1 MLFDPRRRLRSRFRL
16 LRSGRARAHG
26 NATGIL
32 AKQIATALRPARDRL
47 LLSAARST
55 PKLKA
60 ILTCDDLRLPPCY
73 LAW

>member
-1 MLFDPRRRLRSRFRL
+1 MRFDPKNRSCSRLRL
-16 LRSGRARAHG
+16 LRSGRARVHG
-26 NATGIL
+26 EATGFL
-32 AKQIATALRPARDRL
+32 AKQIATALRPVRDRS

>member
-1 MLFDPRRRLRSRFRL
+1 MLFDPKRRSRLRFRL
-16 LRSGRARAHG
+16 LRSARAHG
-26 NATGIL
+26 NATGFL

>member
-1 MLFDPRRRLRSRFRL
+1 MRFDPKNRSCSRLRL
-16 LRSGRARAHG
+16 LRKGRARVHG
-26 NATGIL
+26 DATGFL
-32 AKQIATALRPARDRL
+32 AKQIAMALRPMRDRS